1 MLKRKSLS
9 LAAILLCSG
18 VLAVSQNDKPNWD
31 AWKIVIGDWTGAGSG
46 DPGKGSGGFSFK
58 PDLQGSVLVRKS
70 HSEYPATQGRPATV
84 HDDLMIVYAEQGRT
98 RAIYF
103 DNEGHVINYTPSF
116 SPDGRTLNLVSD
128 SAPNTPTFRLTYA
141 STEPDVLRINFEIAS
156 PGTSPLKSYVS
167 GVVHRTK

>member
-1 MLKRKSLS
+1 MLKRKVLCV
-9 LAAILLCSG
+9 AALLLCSG

-31 AWKIVIGDWTGAGSG
+31 AWKIALGDWTGTGNG

-58 PDLQGSVLVRKS
+58 PDLQGSVLVRRS
-70 HSEYPATQGRPATV
+70 HSEYPATQGRPTTV
-84 HDDLMIVYAEQGRT
+84 HDDLMVVYTEQGCT

-116 SPDGRTLNLVSD
+116 SPDGKTLTLVSD

-141 STEPDVLRINFEIAS
+141 GAEPDVLRINFEIAQ
-156 PGTSPLKSYVS
+156 PGSSIFKSYVG
-167 GVVHRTK
+167 GVVRHTK